1 MINIPFQSSPFLL
14 DSKFE
19 MNFFSAIPLIHKEFS
34 SIYNDIY
41 NQWTGVLIHVAVT
54 SRAYTSYSIMRLSG
68 DNASPTENIFK
79 Y

>member
-1 MINIPFQSSPFLL
+1 MINIPFQSSPFPL

-19 MNFFSAIPLIHKEFS
+19 MKFFSAIPLTYKEFS

-54 SRAYTSYSIMRLSG
+54 NHAHTSYSIMILSG